1 MEKVDVLFIA
11 FVIFVIIISSYIIY
25 LKAGINFLCDTLAKH
40 QVAMNGLLEVI
51 ERQAHINETQGE
63 INKLVFD
70 KLKMNNINL
79 DDSPTG
85 GEK

>member
-11 FVIFVIIISSYIIY
+11 FVIFVIIISGYIIY
-25 LKAGINFLCDTLAKH
+25 LKAGINFLCGTLAKH
-40 QVAMNGLLEVI
+40 QAAMNELLAVMEHQV
-51 ERQAHINETQGE
+51 HINNTQGE
-63 INKLVFD
+63 INKVFCD
-70 KLKMNNINL
+70 KLKINNINL